1 MPSWIY
7 TRAQHT
13 VHKRN
18 THTRALGQNTHID
31 AAATSAHNTHVQ
43 QNLDMYSNI
52 NTLRIQ
58 YIRHTSDTSDTQKQK
73 IHDTKIH
80 AHMYSR
86 HTPYTVYVCV
96 HKA

>member
-7 TRAQHT
+7 TRARHT

-31 AAATSAHNTHVQ
+31 SAATSAHNTHVQ

-52 NTLRIQ
+52 NIHQTHKSRRYTTQRYTHTCIQDIHRTLCMCV
-58 YIRHTSDTSDTQKQK
+58 Y
-73 IHDTKIH
+73 TKH
-80 AHMYSR
+80 N
-86 HTPYTVYVCV
+86 CELLLFG
-96 HKA
+96 